1 MAYDDKKTTEYSASD
16 ILQHLLSSGSISMD
30 DVAADMNKKRKEK
43 ILREHPYPITQ
54 GKDGRYR
61 TYVKED
67 GQKRKQIAKST
78 YEDVLDVLY
87 DFYEYK
93 VVSTVNAK
101 PTVEDLYPQWIELKK
116 LHAAAPTYL
125 KRIQSNWNNWYEGKE
140 IVKRPVD
147 ELTKLDMDVFLHE
160 LIQGVNQK
168 KKEFYNISMI
178 MRQVLD
184 YAVDADII
192 EKNPMRKVRVDGR
205 HVFVPEKKKKNETQ
219 VFTREEVAALHEIA
233 WKDFETD
240 HMSVHKLAPLAFLFQ
255 FQTGVR
261 IGELVAV
268 RYEDVLDGEIY
279 INRMYRHDY
288 KEIVEYTKGHH
299 DGRYIVLT
307 HEAQKLIATAKAYQ
321 QEHGLDDSG
330 YIFSIND
337 EPLSYY
343 AIRKL
348 YARYCDEIG
357 TVEKSSHKARKTYIS
372 ALIDGGVNINTIRD
386 LVGHMDERTTY
397 KSYCYDRRPKPER
410 VALIEKALS

>member
-93 VVSTVNAK
+93 VVPTVKAK

-307 HEAQKLIATAKAYQ
+307 HEAQQLIATAKAYQ

>member
-1 MAYDDKKTTEYSASD
+1 MTYDDKKTTEYSASD

-30 DVAADMNKKRKEK
+30 DVAAEMNKRQKEK
-43 ILREHPYPITQ
+43 MLKAHPYPITC

-61 TYVKED
+61 TYIKEE
-67 GQKRKQIAKST
+67 GQARRQIAKST
-78 YEDVLDVLY
+78 YEAVLEVLY
-87 DFYEYK
+87 EFYK
-93 VVSTVNAK
+93 DKIPGLQPK
-101 PTVEDLYPQWIELKK
+101 PTVESLYPKWFKLKE

-125 KRIQSNWNNWYEGKE
+125 KRIQSNWKNWYEGKE
-140 IVKRPVD
+140 IIKRPVD
-147 ELTKLDMDVFLHE
+147 ELTKLDMDIFLHE
-160 LIQGVNQK
+160 LIQDVNQK

-184 YAVDADII
+184 YAVDAEII

-205 HVFVPEKKKKNETQ
+205 HVFVPEKKKKSETQ
-219 VFTREEVAALHEIA
+219 VFTREEVAALHKVA

-307 HEAQKLIATAKAYQ
+307 KEAEDLIATAKAYQ

-357 TVEKSSHKARKTYIS
+357 TVGKSSHKARKTYIS

-386 LVGHMDERTTY
+386 MVGHMDERTTY
-397 KSYCYDRRPKPER
+397 NSYCYDRRPKKER
-410 VALIEKALS
+410 VALIERALS